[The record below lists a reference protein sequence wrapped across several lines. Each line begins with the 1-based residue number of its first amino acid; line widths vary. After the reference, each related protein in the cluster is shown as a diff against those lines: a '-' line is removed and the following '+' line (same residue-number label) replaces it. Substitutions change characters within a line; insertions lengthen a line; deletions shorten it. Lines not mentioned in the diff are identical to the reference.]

1 MGYCFQTVR
10 AMRAV
15 LLAEFSALELR
26 LLCQICKSVRDGL
39 SPLILEQYGIVED
52 AYDTPLDLIHFT
64 FEEHGFE
71 EGMMFFRYSPLF
83 PSAYKLTLSFSENQ
97 QLRANQMM
105 ATTNFLTSLQ
115 ELRSVWP
122 LKKLQFVFRGDFSNM
137 DELLLLDVL
146 LALHHNPGFWNSVGF
161 FDAERSTDDTPNPVS
176 PLRYADLR
184 KDDIDADEMITTRI
198 LELRSSRLLL
208 PSLAKWTLQMVSD
221 LSGTVKLT
229 IDNSRLKLHR
239 SEFDQFALEY
249 MDAPSL
255 YHISLSN
262 VLMVSVIDVCAQAP
276 DLRVLRLHDVHLDA
290 FESVDGVQSF
300 GLPNVQ
306 EVVADVTVLAL
317 ILRHHSNDVP
327 LQMTKINIFSE
338 KSLLDPSPN
347 YRFDSSSARDVVTEL
362 KRRGLTQLNSLRVTI
377 PIPSMFNG
385 PSLVDSPMTGP
396 CESKLSLDRLSIR
409 TICLDQMPC
418 QCLDILVSKFPAKA
432 EQMQNLSVLT
442 QFLHRTRSY
451 LGYCLL
457 RQLLALSY
465 ARIIVPELALIT
477 GPHF

>member
-146 LALHHNPGFWNSVGF
+146 LV
-161 FDAERSTDDTPNPVS
+161 
-176 PLRYADLR
+176 
-184 KDDIDADEMITTRI
+184 
-198 LELRSSRLLL
+198 
-208 PSLAKWTLQMVSD
+208 
-221 LSGTVKLT
+221 
-229 IDNSRLKLHR
+229 
-239 SEFDQFALEY
+239 
-249 MDAPSL
+249 
-255 YHISLSN
+255 
-262 VLMVSVIDVCAQAP
+262 
-276 DLRVLRLHDVHLDA
+276 RVV
-290 FESVDGVQSF
+290 
-300 GLPNVQ
+300 
-306 EVVADVTVLAL
+306 
-317 ILRHHSNDVP
+317 
-327 LQMTKINIFSE
+327 
-338 KSLLDPSPN
+338 
-347 YRFDSSSARDVVTEL
+347 
-362 KRRGLTQLNSLRVTI
+362 RRGLARRFPSKRNLSQYVREVAVTSLI
-377 PIPSMFNG
+377 
-385 PSLVDSPMTGP
+385 
-396 CESKLSLDRLSIR
+396 LSYLAKE
-409 TICLDQMPC
+409 ICLLQ
-418 QCLDILVSKFPAKA
+418 V
-432 EQMQNLSVLT
+432 
-442 QFLHRTRSY
+442 
-451 LGYCLL
+451 
-457 RQLLALSY
+457 RQLYVGRREYITHLSTC
-465 ARIIVPELALIT
+465 AR
-477 GPHF
+477 